1 MKLYSVLFEK
11 EGANTVEPGMDAMAS
26 KLAQAIE
33 KELESNKDAIVTP
46 AKDVNESAIIGI
58 LGYILLSNTVGNML
72 SKMFKWLAKK
82 YNKPG
87 MMDNAEWWYNFTH
100 KNEMAFMAPIK
111 RIVGI
116 FTKDEKKK
124 QGITKILYAIIIF
137 GMAGQ
142 AGGEAVNLLRQT
154 KWATAAAYSGKAL
167 IKGKEISSLIKDAVE
182 DLIS

>member
-1 MKLYSVLFEK
+1 
-11 EGANTVEPGMDAMAS
+11 
-26 KLAQAIE
+26 
-33 KELESNKDAIVTP
+33 
-46 AKDVNESAIIGI
+46 
-58 LGYILLSNTVGNML
+58 
-72 SKMFKWLAKK
+72 
-82 YNKPG
+82 
-87 MMDNAEWWYNFTH
+87 
-100 KNEMAFMAPIK
+100 MAPIK

-142 AGGEAVNLLRQT
+142 AGGEAVNLLKQT